1 LLAEHVKYELYVDSL
16 QAAMTLR
23 LKKRGE
29 KALEHALRSDAAQG
43 ASKAKYKEGMIPK
56 TINESDELLPS
67 VVGSPTASSVRH
79 RREFAQA
86 DAESDT

>member
-43 ASKAKYKEGMIPK
+43 SSKAKYKGGTIPK
-56 TINESDELLPS
+56 TINESEEHLPS
-67 VVGSPTASSVRH
+67 VVGSPPASSVRH
-79 RREFAQA
+79 RREIAQA

>member
-1 LLAEHVKYELYVDSL
+1 
-16 QAAMTLR
+16 MTLR

-29 KALEHALRSDAAQG
+29 KALEHALRFDAAQG
-43 ASKAKYKEGMIPK
+43 SSKAKYREGMIPK
-56 TINESDELLPS
+56 TINESEELLPS
-67 VVGSPTASSVRH
+67 VVGSPPASSMRH